1 MWTGYLERSKIHL
14 DGGDGRKIGNPR
26 VYHSQVRPLRI
37 YGSGLREKLLTRSIV
52 NYISLDIHQTI
63 FHLDNY

>member
-37 YGSGLREKLLTRSIV
+37 YGSGLREKLLTRRSIDREL
-52 NYISLDIHQTI
+52 YIFGYTPEN
-63 FHLDNY
+63 FPFG

>member
-37 YGSGLREKLLTRSIV
+37 YGSGLREKLLTKRSIEL
-52 NYISLDIHQTI
+52 YIFGYTP
-63 FHLDNY
+63 DNFPFG